1 MAEFFLELFS
11 EEIPAKLQS
20 NLRKSL
26 LLEFQKFLKEKS
38 INSKKSFSFSTPNRL
53 IIVFEG
59 LAKVVKIPSKKIKGP
74 SINSPK
80 EALEG
85 FLKSNKV
92 EKKNLFKDKTKK
104 GEFYFY
110 STKPEIQKTY
120 DLLVD
125 FIPKILE
132 GHQWK
137 KSMKWGE
144 FDLNWGRPLKSIL
157 SVFDKKIIKFDF
169 HHISSSNTTYIDQ
182 DLEKK
187 KKIFTDFRSYEKY
200 LKKNSVI
207 VNQNKRI
214 KIIENKFLKILKK
227 KKFKIKDNP
236 SLFDEVVNLVDK
248 PNVILC
254 SFNKKFLIIP
264 EEILT
269 LTMQSY
275 QKYFPLF
282 DNNNKLTN
290 EFLMVANNKDQKGFI
305 KIGNERVIEA
315 RLNDAEFFWNKD
327 KNQNLVKKISELK
340 SMNFFNGLGTYF
352 DKVQRMRKLGGM
364 ISDELLISKE
374 KVELSTSI
382 CKTDLTS
389 DLVGEFPELQGIMGG
404 YFSLHQGFDKAISL
418 SISEQY
424 LPVGLESRVPK
435 NPFSVTLAITDKID
449 TLVGF
454 FGINQKPTSSKD
466 PFGLRR
472 IALGI
477 IRTVIEN
484 KKDFKINDLLSYS
497 CNLYLDQG
505 CSFVNQDLSIEL
517 NDFLKDRLRYYMKE
531 KLIRLDIIDA
541 SISSFSSNKIS
552 SSFLKALSLNKII
565 KNKTGQDITLSYK
578 RASNILSSE
587 MQNNKVE
594 LSNTIDPGIF
604 KNDFEKNL
612 YKKISDIK
620 KYYASIN
627 NDEDFDQT
635 LLILAN
641 AKKEI
646 FEFLDNVKVNE
657 ENDTL
662 RKNRLELVNMIC
674 KTFQN
679 FINFHFLKTNNE

>member
-214 KIIENKFLKILKK
+214 KIIENKFLKILEK

>member
-1 MAEFFLELFS
+1 
-11 EEIPAKLQS
+11 
-20 NLRKSL
+20 
-26 LLEFQKFLKEKS
+26 
-38 INSKKSFSFSTPNRL
+38 
-53 IIVFEG
+53 
-59 LAKVVKIPSKKIKGP
+59 
-74 SINSPK
+74 
-80 EALEG
+80 
-85 FLKSNKV
+85 
-92 EKKNLFKDKTKK
+92 
-104 GEFYFY
+104 
-110 STKPEIQKTY
+110 
-120 DLLVD
+120 
-125 FIPKILE
+125 
-132 GHQWK
+132 
-137 KSMKWGE
+137 
-144 FDLNWGRPLKSIL
+144 
-157 SVFDKKIIKFDF
+157 
-169 HHISSSNTTYIDQ
+169 
-182 DLEKK
+182 
-187 KKIFTDFRSYEKY
+187 
-200 LKKNSVI
+200 
-207 VNQNKRI
+207 
-214 KIIENKFLKILKK
+214 
-227 KKFKIKDNP
+227 
-236 SLFDEVVNLVDK
+236 
-248 PNVILC
+248 
-254 SFNKKFLIIP
+254 
-264 EEILT
+264 
-269 LTMQSY
+269 
-275 QKYFPLF
+275 
-282 DNNNKLTN
+282 
-290 EFLMVANNKDQKGFI
+290 
-305 KIGNERVIEA
+305 
-315 RLNDAEFFWNKD
+315 
-327 KNQNLVKKISELK
+327 
-340 SMNFFNGLGTYF
+340 
-352 DKVQRMRKLGGM
+352 
-364 ISDELLISKE
+364 
-374 KVELSTSI
+374 
-382 CKTDLTS
+382 
-389 DLVGEFPELQGIMGG
+389 MGG